1 MKINKGIFLPCFIAA
16 MLLLPSASKL
26 MGTGLLFL
34 LFPIAIILLSI
45 VEKQNLFKQMYKESI
60 IAYASFFLLSIIGL
74 ILKLIGV
81 LKNPQYGYGEF
92 LVVISMIMM
101 CFALKDQVNWER
113 WYFDIM
119 LYAGGLILVLYF
131 VNTAIAHDMIPLWES
146 GTSDIYYINMVAF
159 LVMLVA
165 AGQFAVTSVWE
176 KNAEICASLMAQAA
190 ENDVSLFVLPEALLA
205 RDDHDADLSVKS
217 AQLLEGEFL
226 GRLRRE
232 SKRNMMTTILTI
244 HVPSTPGRAWNM
256 LVALQAGN
264 IVARYAKLHL
274 YDAFAIQESRRVD
287 AGNEIAPLLEVE
299 GMKVGLMICYDLRFP
314 ELALAQALQGAEILV
329 LPAAW
334 VRGPLKE
341 HHWSTLLAAR
351 ALDTTCYMVAAGE
364 CGNKNIG
371 QSRIIDPFGVTIA
384 AASEMPALIMAEVT
398 PERVRQVRAQ
408 LPVLNNRRFAP
419 PQLL

>member
-1 MKINKGIFLPCFIAA
+1 
-16 MLLLPSASKL
+16 
-26 MGTGLLFL
+26 
-34 LFPIAIILLSI
+34 
-45 VEKQNLFKQMYKESI
+45 
-60 IAYASFFLLSIIGL
+60 
-74 ILKLIGV
+74 
-81 LKNPQYGYGEF
+81 
-92 LVVISMIMM
+92 
-101 CFALKDQVNWER
+101 
-113 WYFDIM
+113 
-119 LYAGGLILVLYF
+119 
-131 VNTAIAHDMIPLWES
+131 
-146 GTSDIYYINMVAF
+146 
-159 LVMLVA
+159 MLVA

-274 YDAFAIQESRRVD
+274 YDAFAIQKSRRVD

-299 GMKVGLMICYDLRFP
+299 GMKVGLMTCYDLRFP

-364 CGNKNIG
+364 CG
-371 QSRIIDPFGVTIA
+371 
-384 AASEMPALIMAEVT
+384 
-398 PERVRQVRAQ
+398 
-408 LPVLNNRRFAP
+408 
-419 PQLL
+419 

>member
-1 MKINKGIFLPCFIAA
+1 
-16 MLLLPSASKL
+16 
-26 MGTGLLFL
+26 
-34 LFPIAIILLSI
+34 
-45 VEKQNLFKQMYKESI
+45 
-60 IAYASFFLLSIIGL
+60 
-74 ILKLIGV
+74 
-81 LKNPQYGYGEF
+81 
-92 LVVISMIMM
+92 
-101 CFALKDQVNWER
+101 
-113 WYFDIM
+113 
-119 LYAGGLILVLYF
+119 
-131 VNTAIAHDMIPLWES
+131 
-146 GTSDIYYINMVAF
+146 
-159 LVMLVA
+159 
-165 AGQFAVTSVWE
+165 
-176 KNAEICASLMAQAA
+176 
-190 ENDVSLFVLPEALLA
+190 
-205 RDDHDADLSVKS
+205 
-217 AQLLEGEFL
+217 
-226 GRLRRE
+226 
-232 SKRNMMTTILTI
+232 MMTTILTI

-299 GMKVGLMICYDLRFP
+299 GMKVGLMTCYDLRFP

-398 PERVRQVRAQ
+398 PETCASGARATARLKQPSLCAAAIIMMFFYSALDSPCYRLLLCARVE
-408 LPVLNNRRFAP
+408 
-419 PQLL
+419 

>member
-1 MKINKGIFLPCFIAA
+1 
-16 MLLLPSASKL
+16 
-26 MGTGLLFL
+26 
-34 LFPIAIILLSI
+34 
-45 VEKQNLFKQMYKESI
+45 
-60 IAYASFFLLSIIGL
+60 
-74 ILKLIGV
+74 
-81 LKNPQYGYGEF
+81 
-92 LVVISMIMM
+92 
-101 CFALKDQVNWER
+101 
-113 WYFDIM
+113 
-119 LYAGGLILVLYF
+119 
-131 VNTAIAHDMIPLWES
+131 
-146 GTSDIYYINMVAF
+146 
-159 LVMLVA
+159 MLVA

-217 AQLLEGEFL
+217 A
-226 GRLRRE
+226 RRE

-299 GMKVGLMICYDLRFP
+299 GMKVGLMTCYDLRFP

>member
-1 MKINKGIFLPCFIAA
+1 
-16 MLLLPSASKL
+16 
-26 MGTGLLFL
+26 
-34 LFPIAIILLSI
+34 
-45 VEKQNLFKQMYKESI
+45 
-60 IAYASFFLLSIIGL
+60 
-74 ILKLIGV
+74 
-81 LKNPQYGYGEF
+81 
-92 LVVISMIMM
+92 
-101 CFALKDQVNWER
+101 
-113 WYFDIM
+113 
-119 LYAGGLILVLYF
+119 
-131 VNTAIAHDMIPLWES
+131 
-146 GTSDIYYINMVAF
+146 
-159 LVMLVA
+159 MLVA

-256 LVALQAGN
+256 LVAL
-264 IVARYAKLHL
+264 

-299 GMKVGLMICYDLRFP
+299 GMKVGLMTCYDLRFP

>member
-1 MKINKGIFLPCFIAA
+1 
-16 MLLLPSASKL
+16 
-26 MGTGLLFL
+26 
-34 LFPIAIILLSI
+34 
-45 VEKQNLFKQMYKESI
+45 
-60 IAYASFFLLSIIGL
+60 
-74 ILKLIGV
+74 
-81 LKNPQYGYGEF
+81 
-92 LVVISMIMM
+92 
-101 CFALKDQVNWER
+101 
-113 WYFDIM
+113 
-119 LYAGGLILVLYF
+119 
-131 VNTAIAHDMIPLWES
+131 
-146 GTSDIYYINMVAF
+146 
-159 LVMLVA
+159 MLVA

-299 GMKVGLMICYDLRFP
+299 GMKVGLMTCYDLRFP

-334 VRGPLKE
+334 FAGRSKSITGQRCLPLVRWIPPVI
-341 HHWSTLLAAR
+341 WWR
-351 ALDTTCYMVAAGE
+351 RE

>member
-1 MKINKGIFLPCFIAA
+1 
-16 MLLLPSASKL
+16 
-26 MGTGLLFL
+26 
-34 LFPIAIILLSI
+34 
-45 VEKQNLFKQMYKESI
+45 
-60 IAYASFFLLSIIGL
+60 
-74 ILKLIGV
+74 
-81 LKNPQYGYGEF
+81 
-92 LVVISMIMM
+92 
-101 CFALKDQVNWER
+101 
-113 WYFDIM
+113 
-119 LYAGGLILVLYF
+119 
-131 VNTAIAHDMIPLWES
+131 
-146 GTSDIYYINMVAF
+146 
-159 LVMLVA
+159 MLVA

-190 ENDVSLFVLPEALLA
+190 ENEVSLFVLPEALLA

-226 GRLRRE
+226 DRLRRE

-274 YDAFAIQESRRVD
+274 YDAFAIQESRHVD

-299 GMKVGLMICYDLRFP
+299 GMKVGLMTCYDLRFP
-314 ELALAQALQGAEILV
+314 ELALAQALQGAEIWYFLPHGFVGRSKSITGQRCLPLV
-329 LPAAW
+329 RWIPPVIW
-334 VRGPLKE
+334 WRRGVRE
-341 HHWSTLLAAR
+341 Q
-351 ALDTTCYMVAAGE
+351 
-364 CGNKNIG
+364 NIG

>member
-1 MKINKGIFLPCFIAA
+1 
-16 MLLLPSASKL
+16 
-26 MGTGLLFL
+26 
-34 LFPIAIILLSI
+34 
-45 VEKQNLFKQMYKESI
+45 
-60 IAYASFFLLSIIGL
+60 
-74 ILKLIGV
+74 
-81 LKNPQYGYGEF
+81 
-92 LVVISMIMM
+92 
-101 CFALKDQVNWER
+101 
-113 WYFDIM
+113 
-119 LYAGGLILVLYF
+119 
-131 VNTAIAHDMIPLWES
+131 
-146 GTSDIYYINMVAF
+146 
-159 LVMLVA
+159 MLVA

-299 GMKVGLMICYDLRFP
+299 GMKVGLMTCYDLRFP

-334 VRGPLKE
+334 FAGRSKSIIGQRCLPLVRWIPPVI
-341 HHWSTLLAAR
+341 WWR
-351 ALDTTCYMVAAGE
+351 RE

-371 QSRIIDPFGVTIA
+371 QSRIIDPL
-384 AASEMPALIMAEVT
+384 ASPL
-398 PERVRQVRAQ
+398 RQRQ
-408 LPVLNNRRFAP
+408 KCLHSLWRK
-419 PQLL
+419 

>member
-1 MKINKGIFLPCFIAA
+1 
-16 MLLLPSASKL
+16 
-26 MGTGLLFL
+26 
-34 LFPIAIILLSI
+34 
-45 VEKQNLFKQMYKESI
+45 
-60 IAYASFFLLSIIGL
+60 
-74 ILKLIGV
+74 
-81 LKNPQYGYGEF
+81 
-92 LVVISMIMM
+92 
-101 CFALKDQVNWER
+101 
-113 WYFDIM
+113 
-119 LYAGGLILVLYF
+119 
-131 VNTAIAHDMIPLWES
+131 
-146 GTSDIYYINMVAF
+146 
-159 LVMLVA
+159 
-165 AGQFAVTSVWE
+165 
-176 KNAEICASLMAQAA
+176 
-190 ENDVSLFVLPEALLA
+190 
-205 RDDHDADLSVKS
+205 
-217 AQLLEGEFL
+217 
-226 GRLRRE
+226 
-232 SKRNMMTTILTI
+232 MMTTILTI

-299 GMKVGLMICYDLRFP
+299 GMKVGLMTCYDLRFP

-351 ALDTTCYMVAAGE
+351 ALDTTCYGGGGGVRE
-364 CGNKNIG
+364 QNIG

>member
-1 MKINKGIFLPCFIAA
+1 
-16 MLLLPSASKL
+16 
-26 MGTGLLFL
+26 
-34 LFPIAIILLSI
+34 
-45 VEKQNLFKQMYKESI
+45 
-60 IAYASFFLLSIIGL
+60 
-74 ILKLIGV
+74 
-81 LKNPQYGYGEF
+81 
-92 LVVISMIMM
+92 
-101 CFALKDQVNWER
+101 
-113 WYFDIM
+113 
-119 LYAGGLILVLYF
+119 
-131 VNTAIAHDMIPLWES
+131 
-146 GTSDIYYINMVAF
+146 
-159 LVMLVA
+159 MLVA

-176 KNAEICASLMAQAA
+176 KNVEICASLMAQAA
-190 ENDVSLFVLPEALLA
+190 ENEVSLFVLPEALLA

-274 YDAFAIQESRRVD
+274 YDAFAIQESRHVD

-299 GMKVGLMICYDLRFP
+299 GMKVGLMTCYDLRFP

-351 ALDTTCYMVAAGE
+351 ALDTTCYMVAAGSAGTKYRAKPDYRSLWRHH
-364 CGNKNIG
+364 CG
-371 QSRIIDPFGVTIA
+371 S
-384 AASEMPALIMAEVT
+384 
-398 PERVRQVRAQ
+398 VRNACTHYGGSD
-408 LPVLNNRRFAP
+408 A
-419 PQLL
+419 

>member
-1 MKINKGIFLPCFIAA
+1 
-16 MLLLPSASKL
+16 
-26 MGTGLLFL
+26 
-34 LFPIAIILLSI
+34 
-45 VEKQNLFKQMYKESI
+45 
-60 IAYASFFLLSIIGL
+60 
-74 ILKLIGV
+74 
-81 LKNPQYGYGEF
+81 
-92 LVVISMIMM
+92 
-101 CFALKDQVNWER
+101 
-113 WYFDIM
+113 
-119 LYAGGLILVLYF
+119 
-131 VNTAIAHDMIPLWES
+131 
-146 GTSDIYYINMVAF
+146 
-159 LVMLVA
+159 MLVA

-176 KNAEICASLMAQAA
+176 KNVEICASLMAQAA
-190 ENDVSLFVLPEALLA
+190 ENEVSLFVLPEALLA

-274 YDAFAIQESRRVD
+274 YDAFAIQESRHVD

-299 GMKVGLMICYDLRFP
+299 GMKVGLMTCYDLRFP

-341 HHWSTLLAAR
+341 HHWST
-351 ALDTTCYMVAAGE
+351 
-364 CGNKNIG
+364 
-371 QSRIIDPFGVTIA
+371 
-384 AASEMPALIMAEVT
+384 
-398 PERVRQVRAQ
+398 
-408 LPVLNNRRFAP
+408 
-419 PQLL
+419 

>member
-1 MKINKGIFLPCFIAA
+1 
-16 MLLLPSASKL
+16 
-26 MGTGLLFL
+26 
-34 LFPIAIILLSI
+34 
-45 VEKQNLFKQMYKESI
+45 
-60 IAYASFFLLSIIGL
+60 
-74 ILKLIGV
+74 
-81 LKNPQYGYGEF
+81 
-92 LVVISMIMM
+92 
-101 CFALKDQVNWER
+101 
-113 WYFDIM
+113 
-119 LYAGGLILVLYF
+119 
-131 VNTAIAHDMIPLWES
+131 
-146 GTSDIYYINMVAF
+146 
-159 LVMLVA
+159 MLVA

-299 GMKVGLMICYDLRFP
+299 GMKVGLMTCYDLRFP

-351 ALDTTCYMVAAGE
+351 ALDTTC
-364 CGNKNIG
+364 IG

>member
-1 MKINKGIFLPCFIAA
+1 
-16 MLLLPSASKL
+16 
-26 MGTGLLFL
+26 
-34 LFPIAIILLSI
+34 
-45 VEKQNLFKQMYKESI
+45 
-60 IAYASFFLLSIIGL
+60 
-74 ILKLIGV
+74 
-81 LKNPQYGYGEF
+81 
-92 LVVISMIMM
+92 
-101 CFALKDQVNWER
+101 
-113 WYFDIM
+113 
-119 LYAGGLILVLYF
+119 
-131 VNTAIAHDMIPLWES
+131 
-146 GTSDIYYINMVAF
+146 
-159 LVMLVA
+159 MLVA

-176 KNAEICASLMAQAA
+176 KNAEICGSLMAQAA

-274 YDAFAIQESRRVD
+274 YDAFAIQESRHVD

-299 GMKVGLMICYDLRFP
+299 GMKVGLMTCYDLRFP

-351 ALDTTCYMVAAGE
+351 ALDTTCYMVAAGSAGTKYRAKPDYRSLWRHH
-364 CGNKNIG
+364 CGSVRNASTHYGGSDARTCASGTRATARLK
-371 QSRIIDPFGVTIA
+371 QPSLCA
-384 AASEMPALIMAEVT
+384 AAIIMMFFYSALDSPCYRLLLCA
-398 PERVRQVRAQ
+398 RVE
-408 LPVLNNRRFAP
+408 
-419 PQLL
+419 